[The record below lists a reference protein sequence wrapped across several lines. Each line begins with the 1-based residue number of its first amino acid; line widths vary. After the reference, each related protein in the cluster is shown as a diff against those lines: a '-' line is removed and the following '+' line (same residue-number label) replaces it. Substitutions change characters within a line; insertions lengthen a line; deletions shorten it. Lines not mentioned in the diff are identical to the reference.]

1 MVKHGQRMAGAEQVG
16 FELPAV
22 DFKMLA
28 ESMGIP
34 GHVVNTAQDF
44 ENLDLNAILR
54 HPGPTVLDVRV
65 DREESPPMELRLR
78 TLSRE

>member
-1 MVKHGQRMAGAEQVG
+1 MM
-16 FELPAV
+16 
-22 DFKMLA
+22 A

-34 GHVVNTAQDF
+34 GHVIHTAQDF
-44 ENLDLNAILR
+44 ENLDLDAILR

-78 TLSRE
+78 ALARD